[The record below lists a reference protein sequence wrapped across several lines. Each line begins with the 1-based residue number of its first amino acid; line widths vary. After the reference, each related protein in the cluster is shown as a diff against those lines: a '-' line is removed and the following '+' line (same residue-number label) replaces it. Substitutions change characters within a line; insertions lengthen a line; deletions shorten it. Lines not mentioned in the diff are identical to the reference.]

1 MKTNRFNVAMMV
13 LQILTLGCLLTSQ
26 GPGIL
31 PAARAQVMDSGA
43 QRQQIVDELK
53 SVNTKL
59 DRLLTVLESGNLQVS
74 TDTPD
79 ERKDDRSK
87 R

>member
-1 MKTNRFNVAMMV
+1 MKSNKWLGVMV
-13 LQILTLGCLLTSQ
+13 VMQVVTLGCLFTSQ

-31 PAARAQVMDSGA
+31 PSAQAQVMDSGG
-43 QRQQIVDELK
+43 QRQQMIEELK

-59 DRLLTVLESGNLQVS
+59 DRLLTLLESGKLQVS

-79 ERKDDRSK
+79 ERKDERP
-87 R
+87 RR

>member
-1 MKTNRFNVAMMV
+1 MKTNRFNVALMV

-31 PAARAQVMDSGA
+31 PAARAQVMDSGG
-43 QRQQIVDELK
+43 QRQLIVDELK

-59 DRLLTVLESGNLQVS
+59 DRLLTVLESGQLQVR

-79 ERKDDRSK
+79 ERKDDRK